1 MSVLELNAESIAQL
15 EKAMIDFQGDTE
27 KTINDVLH
35 NEGSQL
41 IQDAVRRLIPE
52 SKKKWKGKKAAAAD
66 GKSLTDV
73 KENLSVTVKTTKPYQ
88 YLYFPDDGTNTRRH
102 VGNQQFFQKGGE
114 SQIEEITNRCITRLA
129 DNF

>member
-1 MSVLELNAESIAQL
+1 MGVLELNAESIANL
-15 EKAMIDFQGDTE
+15 EKAMIEYQGDTE

-35 NEGSQL
+35 NDASQL
-41 IQDAVRRLIPE
+41 IQDAVKRLIPE
-52 SKKKWKGKKAAAAD
+52 SKKTWNGKKAAAAS

-102 VGNQQFFQKGGE
+102 VGNQQFFKRGGE
-114 SQIEEITNRCITRLA
+114 SQIDEITKRCITRLTE
-129 DNF
+129 NF